1 MNKRIKKKHGDAIIN
16 WQNAARNPALAAEQ
30 ASGLLWALSQ
40 TDDLISV
47 LTATHAI
54 ELLYWRTYGGLDEV
68 LDPINRARYEQLA
81 DLEVQHGA

>member
-1 MNKRIKKKHGDAIIN
+1 MNKRIKKKRGGAIIN
-16 WQNAARNPALAAEQ
+16 WRNAAQDPARAAEQ